1 MPIEL
6 GFSLGCGIESSSGSA
21 ASHFGVRL
29 EKLRDLFGFVPRE
42 VIDNDVDLPLRS
54 AVRNH
59 LIEEIDELFT
69 GMAWC
74 RLAVHFTGLHIQRSV
89 KG

>member
-1 MPIEL
+1 
-6 GFSLGCGIESSSGSA
+6 
-21 ASHFGVRL
+21 
-29 EKLRDLFGFVPRE
+29 
-42 VIDNDVDLPLRS
+42 
-54 AVRNH
+54 VRNH